1 MSFLIN
7 KMSISPI
14 SVSFSK
20 FTGSRKCECG
30 LLGVCHDYEKHC
42 NCDSGYDD
50 WLWDGGEI
58 TQKEYLPVRS
68 LHFGDTG
75 NPLDRKEGR
84 FTLGA
89 LECDGDVLF
98 DNVVTFRRDDAFI
111 KLPTFDM
118 GLSGDIYF
126 EFKTT
131 SEKTMIIFHSEGDN
145 GDFIKVS
152 LIGGNHIQFEY
163 DSGKGRQGV
172 TVETAYR

>member
-1 MSFLIN
+1 M
-7 KMSISPI
+7 
-14 SVSFSK
+14 
-20 FTGSRKCECG
+20 
-30 LLGVCHDYEKHC
+30 
-42 NCDSGYDD
+42 
-50 WLWDGGEI
+50 
-58 TQKEYLPVRS
+58 
-68 LHFGDTG
+68 HFGDTG

-84 FTLGA
+84 YSLGP

-98 DNVVTFRRDDAFI
+98 DNVVTFRYYFVSVKSQCSILDSMIFTNFLSFIRRDDAVI
-111 KLPTFDM
+111 ELPTFDM

-131 SEKTMIIFHSEGDN
+131 AEKTMIIIHSQGDN

-163 DSGKGRQGV
+163 DSGKGPQGV